1 MIKTT
6 RIKYTQSPR
15 IVVDDLSLQCD
26 GVRQHFILNEEVPEY
41 APVCL
46 IFNGQ
51 LYTNTSLKTWFV
63 LDANRKGITTSF
75 PEPPTRG
82 EDKGLILIIGAAGQ
96 EDIHITWD
104 DVVVSEIKE
113 WDEETLNSAKEY
125 ADDQD
130 ALTLAAAKAYAD
142 DAADAA
148 ETAAIAAAATH
159 TDTATANVLDT
170 AKAYADSVASGATGD
185 AESYTDS
192 AVANAVS
199 TANSYTDTAIGNLA
213 TVATTGDYDD
223 LVDTPNLATVATSGS
238 YNDLEDTPQLAT
250 VATSGDYTDLSNQP
264 TIPNITLTDTDPGE
278 GGSLAADNYIFVYQ
292 GSN

>member
-26 GVRQHFILNEEVPEY
+26 GVRQHFILHEEVPEY

-130 ALTLAAAKAYAD
+130 ALTLAAANAYAD
-142 DAADAA
+142 DVASDA
-148 ETAAIAAAATH
+148 ETAAIAAAATY
-159 TDTATANVLDT
+159 TDTATTNTLDT

-223 LVDTPNLATVATSGS
+223 LTDTPNLATVATSGS
-238 YNDLEDTPQLAT
+238 YNDLDDTPQLAT
-250 VATSGDYTDLSNQP
+250 VATSGDYDDLSNLP

-278 GGSLAADNYIFVYQ
+278 GGSLAADHYIFVYQ